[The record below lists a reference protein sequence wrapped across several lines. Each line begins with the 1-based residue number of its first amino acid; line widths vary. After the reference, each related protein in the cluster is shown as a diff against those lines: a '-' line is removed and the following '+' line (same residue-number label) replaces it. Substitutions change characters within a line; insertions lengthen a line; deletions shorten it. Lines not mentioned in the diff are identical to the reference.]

1 MKRSARMAAFLL
13 AAALSAAPCMAEF
26 TPVEVP
32 QATNAPAA
40 PEATENVPQITE
52 KGLTLGNNSVKY
64 PEITGMADENIQ
76 QQVNDAILQAGKIE
90 NRLSRM
96 AVLMSSPVPLTVT
109 YSAALA
115 DDVLSVAIL
124 SSGAL
129 ETERATQ
136 EWAAVNIDLRTG
148 QEITFDDLFTDADE
162 ARAKMEETIAD
173 EILPDMSAHLA
184 AAELLPLPPRPKRR
198 MEVYG
203 DSVSAG
209 EVSEAEFACGQ
220 VDPEGHNG
228 RYSNGYLSYSW
239 QTARLL
245 GAELHDIATGAWRW
259 RMETAIS
266 IHLITS
272 GCFRRGTKLTTI
284 RRSAQKPTG
293 ISAATRRMSSLL
305 RLGRTTRTRSIS
317 WRRTTT
323 ATPRS
328 TGGAP
333 TRGGFARFGRSIRT
347 RKSS

>member
-1 MKRSARMAAFLL
+1 
-13 AAALSAAPCMAEF
+13 
-26 TPVEVP
+26 VEVP
-32 QATNAPAA
+32 QATNASAA

-162 ARAKMEETIAD
+162 LARK
-173 EILPDMSAHLA
+173 
-184 AAELLPLPPRPKRR
+184 
-198 MEVYG
+198 
-203 DSVSAG
+203 
-209 EVSEAEFACGQ
+209 
-220 VDPEGHNG
+220 
-228 RYSNGYLSYSW
+228 
-239 QTARLL
+239 
-245 GAELHDIATGAWRW
+245 
-259 RMETAIS
+259 
-266 IHLITS
+266 
-272 GCFRRGTKLTTI
+272 
-284 RRSAQKPTG
+284 
-293 ISAATRRMSSLL
+293 
-305 RLGRTTRTRSIS
+305 
-317 WRRTTT
+317 WRR
-323 ATPRS
+323 PSRM
-328 TGGAP
+328 
-333 TRGGFARFGRSIRT
+333 RFCRT
-347 RKSS
+347 

>member
-13 AAALSAAPCMAEF
+13 AAALSAAPCLAEF

-64 PEITGMADENIQ
+64 PEITGMADESIQ

-136 EWAAVNIDLRTG
+136 E
-148 QEITFDDLFTDADE
+148 
-162 ARAKMEETIAD
+162 
-173 EILPDMSAHLA
+173 
-184 AAELLPLPPRPKRR
+184 
-198 MEVYG
+198 
-203 DSVSAG
+203 
-209 EVSEAEFACGQ
+209 
-220 VDPEGHNG
+220 
-228 RYSNGYLSYSW
+228 
-239 QTARLL
+239 
-245 GAELHDIATGAWRW
+245 
-259 RMETAIS
+259 
-266 IHLITS
+266 
-272 GCFRRGTKLTTI
+272 
-284 RRSAQKPTG
+284 
-293 ISAATRRMSSLL
+293 
-305 RLGRTTRTRSIS
+305 
-317 WRRTTT
+317 
-323 ATPRS
+323 
-328 TGGAP
+328 
-333 TRGGFARFGRSIRT
+333 
-347 RKSS
+347 